1 MARVL
6 VLTTDVI
13 GTSMAGPAIRS
24 WEFARVLSQLHE
36 VTLAA
41 PRIEIASAP
50 GFALCG
56 FEMGKP
62 DALDPV
68 LSRHDV
74 VIAQGLVLNIHP
86 EVLASDLVIAIDLYD
101 PELLESLH
109 FENGQAFDHL
119 LQEQHRYVS
128 QMTTMLRRG
137 DFFFCATERQR
148 DYYLGALSALG
159 RVNVPIY
166 NHDLQLRSLID
177 LVPSGIA
184 AEPPKASVPVLKGVH
199 PAIAADDLVF
209 LWAGGLW
216 HWFEPDLLV
225 RAAADLQEELPKLR
239 ICFFAGARPNPYGE
253 PYRTPTGE
261 QAYRLAKQLGV
272 LNRSV
277 IFLEDW
283 VPYHERGA
291 YLLESDV
298 GVCSHLAGIETHF
311 AFRTRLLDYIWS
323 RMPIIC
329 SAEDSLSTELV
340 AAGAGLH
347 VPIGDLDAWKEALRR
362 MYHDAEF
369 RAECRQAMETLAVR
383 YQWEHVLEPLIK
395 LCSAPQRSPDQQLMQ
410 ALLAKLQASPL
421 DAVLAEQQERLR
433 KQDTY
438 IQQLE
443 AALKT
448 KDSHISYLERLIH
461 EVQNGRFM
469 RLFRRLRLH

>member
-6 VLTTDVI
+6 FLSTDVV
-13 GTSMAGPAIRS
+13 GPVMAGPGIRA
-24 WEFARVLSQLHE
+24 WELARALSRE
-36 VTLAA
+36 NSVTLAA
-41 PRIEIASAP
+41 PRTEIEAP
-50 GFALCG
+50 PEFRLHA
-56 FEMGKP
+56 FEMGKAG
-62 DALDPV
+62 ALSEI
-68 LSRHDV
+68 LAEHDV
-74 VIAQGLVLNIHP
+74 VIGQGLVFNAHP
-86 EVLASDLVIAIDLYD
+86 EVLASDLVLGIDLYD

-109 FENGQAFDHL
+109 FENGQPFEHL
-119 LQEQHRYVS
+119 SHEQHRYVS

-166 NHDLQLRSLID
+166 NQDQQLRSLID

-184 AEPPKASVPVLKGVH
+184 AEPPKASAPVLKGVH

-225 RAAADLQEELPKLR
+225 RAAAELQAELPKLR

-253 PYRTPTGE
+253 PYRTPTAA
-261 QAYRLAKQLGV
+261 QAHRLASELGV

-277 IFLEDW
+277 VFLEDW
-283 VPYHERGA
+283 VPYNERGA

-329 SAEDSLSTELV
+329 SNEDSLSTEIV
-340 AAGAGLH
+340 EAGAGLH
-347 VPIGDLDAWKEALRR
+347 VAIGDLEGWKNALRR
-362 MYHDAEF
+362 MYHDADL
-369 RAECRQAMETLAVR
+369 RAEGRKAMETLAEQ
-383 YQWEHVLEPLIK
+383 YQWQNVAQPLLR
-395 LCSAPQRSPDQQLMQ
+395 LCRNPQRSPDQQLMQ
-410 ALLAKLQASPL
+410 ALLRRLNSNDTSLQEQLAKQDAYIGQLQA
-421 DAVLAEQQERLR
+421 AIEQKNQH
-433 KQDTY
+433 
-438 IQQLE
+438 IAQLE
-443 AALKT
+443 QLVQQ
-448 KDSHISYLERLIH
+448 I
-461 EVQNGRFM
+461 QNGRLM
-469 RLFRRLRLH
+469 RILRRVTGK